1 MELIENMEV
10 QKLTVAVE
18 NLLELLLLFSFVTYF
33 SPQATSGPNPVSK
46 HNNIDDYWLRK
57 ELY

>member
-33 SPQATSGPNPVSK
+33 SPQATSGPNPVCK
-46 HNNIDDYWLRK
+46 HNNIDDH
-57 ELY
+57 